1 MRFANSIGVS
11 VVTAHP
17 VADRAVAVPQSAITV
32 RVISAIILA
41 VPTIAAITWGRP
53 FIEALFAVV
62 AVLMAREWHALCG
75 GRGWTMSRIAL
86 AAGSLAVL
94 ILATIDRYQAAI
106 AVVFLGMPIL
116 YALSRQAKEPAAG
129 FTAAGLPYI
138 ALAALAVSWLRAT
151 PGSEAGLFN
160 LLWLFGVVWGTD
172 TVAYVI
178 GRTFGGPKLAP
189 TISPGKTW
197 SGALGGLLGAGMVGI
212 GLALSVGAHPLV
224 IVLASLALSV
234 VAQAGDLAESAVK
247 RRFGVKDS
255 GAIIPGHGGLFDRAD
270 ALLAAAPAMALTL
283 YFVGVDAL
291 WR

>member
-1 MRFANSIGVS
+1 M
-11 VVTAHP
+11 
-17 VADRAVAVPQSAITV
+17 AVPKSAITV
-32 RVISAIILA
+32 RIISAIVLA
-41 VPTIAAITWGRP
+41 VPTIAAIAWGRP
-53 FIEALFAVV
+53 FIEAWFAVF
-62 AVLMAREWHALCG
+62 AVLMAREWHELCG
-75 GRGWTMSRIAL
+75 GRGWAMSRIAL
-86 AAGSLAVL
+86 AVGSLAVL
-94 ILATIDRYQAAI
+94 ILATIDRYQAAV
-106 AVVFLGMPIL
+106 AVVILGIPVL

-172 TVAYVI
+172 TAAYVV
-178 GRTFGGPKLAP
+178 GRSLGGPKLAP
-189 TISPGKTW
+189 AISPGKTW
-197 SGALGGLLGAGMVGI
+197 SGAVGGLLGASVVGA
-212 GLALSVGAHPLV
+212 GLASAAGVQPFAV
-224 IVLASLALSV
+224 VAASLALSV

-255 GAIIPGHGGLFDRAD
+255 GSIIPGHGGLFDRAD

>member
-1 MRFANSIGVS
+1 M
-11 VVTAHP
+11 
-17 VADRAVAVPQSAITV
+17 AVPQSAIAL
-32 RVISAIILA
+32 RVISAIVLA
-41 VPTIAAITWGRP
+41 IPTIAAIAWGRP
-53 FIEALFAVV
+53 FIEAWYAVF
-62 AVLMAREWHALCG
+62 AVLMAREWHELCG
-75 GRGWTMSRIAL
+75 GRGWTMTRIVL
-86 AAGSLAVL
+86 AVGSLAVL
-94 ILATIDRYQAAI
+94 ILATIDRYQAAV
-106 AVVFLGMPIL
+106 AVIVLGIPIL

-151 PGSEAGLFN
+151 PGSNVGLFN

-172 TVAYVI
+172 TAAYVV
-178 GRTFGGPKLAP
+178 GRTLGGPKLAP
-189 TISPGKTW
+189 AISPGKTW
-197 SGALGGLLGAGMVGI
+197 SGSVGGLLGAGAVGA
-212 GLALSVGAHPLV
+212 GLALAAGVPPIAV
-224 IVLASLALSV
+224 VLASLALSV

-247 RRFGVKDS
+247 RRFSVKDS

>member
-1 MRFANSIGVS
+1 
-11 VVTAHP
+11 
-17 VADRAVAVPQSAITV
+17 VADRTVAVPQSAITV
-32 RVISAIILA
+32 RIISAIVLA
-41 VPTIAAITWGRP
+41 VPTIAAIAWGRP
-53 FIEALFAVV
+53 FIEAWFAVF
-62 AVLMAREWHALCG
+62 AVLMAREWHELCG

-86 AAGSLAVL
+86 AASTLAVL
-94 ILATIDRYQAAI
+94 ILAAIDRYQAAV
-106 AVVFLGMPIL
+106 AVIVLGIPIL
-116 YALSRQAKEPAAG
+116 YALSRQAKDPAPA

-138 ALAALAVSWLRAT
+138 ALAGFAVSWLRAT

-172 TVAYVI
+172 TAAYVV
-178 GRTFGGPKLAP
+178 GRTVGGPKLAR

-197 SGALGGLLGAGMVGI
+197 SGAVGGLLGAAAVGA
-212 GLALSVGAHPLV
+212 GLALAAGVQPFAV
-224 IVLASLALSV
+224 VAASLALSV

-255 GAIIPGHGGLFDRAD
+255 GSIIPGHGGLFDRAD